1 MPARRGRVSAG
12 RRPVHSVTPPA
23 PGTVLTWRP
32 GGAALGADKYEK
44 PLSHV
49 PVFEAAL
56 PPVMGINW
64 NCRQPE
70 SALGLLGRQFE
81 GHDETRLTLAARNR
95 AAAAMWFLWNFVKE

>member
-12 RRPVHSVTPPA
+12 RRPVHLVTPPA

-56 PPVMGINW
+56 PPVMGINKLELQTTGF
-64 NCRQPE
+64 CVR
-70 SALGLLGRQFE
+70 
-81 GHDETRLTLAARNR
+81 
-95 AAAAMWFLWNFVKE
+95 FVRSTVRRS